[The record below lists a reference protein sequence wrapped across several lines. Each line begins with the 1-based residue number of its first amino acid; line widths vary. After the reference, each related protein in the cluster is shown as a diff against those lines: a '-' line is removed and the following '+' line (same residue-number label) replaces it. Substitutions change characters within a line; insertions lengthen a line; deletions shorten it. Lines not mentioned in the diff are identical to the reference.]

1 MTEFSSRLELDN
13 LPGMINRDRLQ
24 YQPESGLREVC
35 VYRFMCFENKISSS
49 AIDPFPKGNKK
60 QLCSEISD
68 QYDDLEF
75 QAVNFSFLSINL
87 HSSLA

>member
-35 VYRFMCFENKISSS
+35 VSGFICFEQI
-49 AIDPFPKGNKK
+49 
-60 QLCSEISD
+60 
-68 QYDDLEF
+68 
-75 QAVNFSFLSINL
+75 
-87 HSSLA
+87 